1 MNLVRVRVGI
11 IGGGIGGLAAAI
23 ALSARGAEVRVFER
37 ADDRRREG
45 VALLLWANAMKALGL
60 LGIYEAVRER
70 ASAIEVTEVRNSRG
84 DLLCELP
91 IGEWSRSGDAP
102 TVAIRRPNLVS
113 ALARAL
119 PPEVV
124 SAGAV
129 FTSFAVHSGTV
140 VARFANG
147 DELGLDVL
155 IGADGLR
162 STVRAQLLGH
172 TPPRPLHQRAWVG
185 IARGVRGLLRAGV
198 TTATIGRGPRFWA
211 APLDDDAAF
220 WYATINDGSNPSN
233 GVDRLSRELAGWHA
247 PIEDLLA
254 ATSDDDVTHTRIWDR
269 PPVDRWGEGPVTL
282 LGDAA
287 HAATPDLGQGACQA
301 IESAAVLAACLDRS
315 STIVEGLRDYERRR
329 IERTATIAR
338 MCWLMSMHT
347 TINNAALC
355 SVRDAAIR
363 IGLRRLARGHLTW
376 ILAGA
381 EC

>member
-11 IGGGIGGLAAAI
+11 VGGGIGGLAAAI

-45 VALLLWANAMKALGL
+45 VALLLWANAMKALGS

-70 ASAIEVTEVRNSRG
+70 AAAIDITEVRNARG

-91 IGEWSRSGDAP
+91 IGEWSRSGSVP
-102 TVAIRRPNLVS
+102 TVAVRRPDLVS
-113 ALARAL
+113 ALSRAL
-119 PPEVV
+119 PPGVV
-124 SAGAV
+124 CRGAS
-129 FTSFAVHSGTV
+129 FASFAVQGSTV
-140 VARFANG
+140 TARFAGG
-147 DELGLDVL
+147 DELELDLL

-162 STVRAQLLGH
+162 STVRSQLLGH
-172 TPPRPLHQRAWVG
+172 APPRALHQRAWVG
-185 IARGVRGLLRAGV
+185 VARGVRGLLRPGV

-211 APLDDDAAF
+211 APLDDDSAF
-220 WYATINDGSNPSN
+220 WYATINDASDAPD
-233 GVDRLSRELAGWHA
+233 GVARLSRELAGWHA

-254 ATSDDDVTHTRIWDR
+254 ATSDDDVAHTRIWDR

-301 IESAAVLAACLDRS
+301 IESAAVLAACLERS
-315 STIVEGLRDYERRR
+315 ATIAEGLRDYERRR

-338 MCWLMSMHT
+338 MSWLMATHT
-347 TINNAALC
+347 TIESAALC